1 MINSAKKTD
10 DSPHNIS
17 YISTSGVHKTPFTL
31 IILLEFYFGCT
42 VLILINLWFYNDL
55 YYLLTGN
62 RFLPFLFIGQ
72 WWEWLLLPLNI
83 YGNLLLFSFSIILF
97 SAIVFKILNR
107 LCPPREGIFKKNSKE
122 WKYTHR
128 RFWTAYFPIWLAR
141 ALPLPWSDI
150 IVYRLLGVKIGRN
163 VVAYEGYIDP
173 ELIEIS
179 DYTMTSLNICIFSH
193 LIYQDKILIK
203 QVKIGKACIVGP
215 HTIICPGTVLHD
227 GAILGVNSYTW
238 INQELEGDLIH
249 VGTPVSMTLQI
260 QSVEESQKKA
270 EKIKSE
276 AQSSSNNINKS
287 KNGGL

>member
-1 MINSAKKTD
+1 MENKEVSQEPIE
-10 DSPHNIS
+10 
-17 YISTSGVHKTPFTL
+17 YISTSGVYKTPFTL
-31 IILLEFYFGCT
+31 IILLQLFAGCI
-42 VLILINLWFYNDL
+42 VVILINLWFYNDL
-55 YYLLTGN
+55 YFLLTGES
-62 RFLPFLFIGQ
+62 FLSFILIGE

-83 YGNLLLFSFSIILF
+83 YGNLLLFAFSIILF
-97 SAIVFKILNR
+97 STVIYKILNK
-107 LCPPREGIFKKNSKE
+107 LYPPKEGVFERGSKE

-150 IVYRLLGVKIGRN
+150 FVYRFLGVHIGRN

-173 ELIEIS
+173 EFVEIG

-203 QVKIGKACIVGP
+203 KVKVGKTCIVGP
-215 HTIICPGTVLHD
+215 QTIISPGTILQD

-238 INQELEGDLIH
+238 TNQVLQGDLIH

-260 QSVEESQKKA
+260 QSVEDSQQKA
-270 EKIKSE
+270 EKIKGDSIE
-276 AQSSSNNINKS
+276 NSNRIDKINSGGSS
-287 KNGGL
+287 